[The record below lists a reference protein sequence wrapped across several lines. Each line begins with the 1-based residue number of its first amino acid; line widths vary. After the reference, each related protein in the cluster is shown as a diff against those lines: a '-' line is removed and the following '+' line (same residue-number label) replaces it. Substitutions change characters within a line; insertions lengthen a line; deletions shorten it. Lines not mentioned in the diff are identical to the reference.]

1 MMGNGQRQAWK
12 PRWSV
17 RSRILAATLLVA
29 FIGMVVAGAT
39 AFLVQRDRILGGVDE
54 LLYSH
59 VESARY
65 VVTGVSDTITTG
77 PVSIPAPDENP
88 ESDENPGSSENP
100 ESTASEE
107 GDAPE
112 EVTFPS
118 TDDALEA
125 VLARVI
131 PGRNE
136 SALGIVGG
144 QATMVPGVAID
155 FHLEDD
161 PAFVAR
167 VVAETA
173 DGAVQIG
180 TAETSGTT
188 VRYIATPIAIDGD
201 KYPAVYVAAV
211 DVDAELGELR
221 DAFTTYALVAAC
233 TLVAIGLV
241 GWFVAGRLLRPLRRL
256 RVAASRITASDRG
269 ERIPVV
275 GRDDISSL
283 TETVNG
289 MLDRLDGAM
298 TSQRQLLDDV
308 RHELATPITIVR
320 GHLELLEVDNVDEV
334 EATRLLAI
342 DELDRMAR
350 LVDDIESLTDSQR
363 MTLSRTATDVG
374 DLTEEVFAKASG
386 IPGHEWVLESA
397 AHVSAPLDAGRI
409 TQAWLQLVDNAAKYS
424 PHGSR
429 IQLGSTSGADQVEFW
444 VADQGSGIPPGAEE
458 RIFERFG
465 RADTGRGIRGSGL
478 GLPIVQAIASAHG
491 GRVSLVSS
499 RNGSRFG
506 IVIPFTDVAGVDEPT
521 LESVGAA
528 EK

>member
-1 MMGNGQRQAWK
+1 MTANGRRWARI

-17 RSRILAATLLVA
+17 RSRILASILLVA

-39 AFLVQRDRILGGVDE
+39 AFLVQRDRILGGIDE
-54 LLYSH
+54 LLQAH

-65 VVTGVSDTITTG
+65 VVTGESDSVSTG
-77 PVSIPAPDENP
+77 PMPVTGDTEDDAPD
-88 ESDENPGSSENP
+88 D
-100 ESTASEE
+100 
-107 GDAPE
+107 
-112 EVTFPS
+112 VTFAT
-118 TDDALEA
+118 TDEALEA
-125 VLARVI
+125 VLSRVI

-144 QATMVPGVAID
+144 QASMVPGVTID

-173 DGAVQIG
+173 DGDVQIG
-180 TAETSGTT
+180 TADTSGTT
-188 VRYIATPIAIDGD
+188 VRYIATPIAVEGD
-201 KYPAVYVAAV
+201 RYPAVYVAAV

-221 DAFTTYALVAAC
+221 AAFTTYALVAAC

-241 GWFVAGRLLRPLRRL
+241 GWYVAGRLLRPLRRL

-320 GHLELLEVDNVDEV
+320 GHLELLDPEDVDDV
-334 EATRLLAI
+334 EATRMLAI

-363 MTLSRTATDVG
+363 MTLTLTATDVG
-374 DLTEEVFAKASG
+374 DLTEDVFAKASG

-397 AHVSAPLDAGRI
+397 VQVSAPLDVGRI

-429 IQLGSTSGADQVEFW
+429 ISLGSTGRDTEVEFW
-444 VADQGSGIPPGAEE
+444 VADRGSGIPPGSEQ

-478 GLPIVQAIASAHG
+478 GLPIVQAIATAHG
-491 GRVSLVSS
+491 GRVSLESS
-499 RNGSRFG
+499 SEGSRFG
-506 IVIPFTDVAGVDEPT
+506 IVIPIETVAMNDDENDVGGGEPA
-521 LESVGAA
+521 LESVGTPNP
-528 EK
+528 